1 MPIYPRRWIAA
12 GLLFALGTGAGS
24 WYFGYPFL
32 TSHTAHLTLPLVGD
46 IHIASA
52 LFFDIGVFLLV
63 VGSTM
68 LMLTAIAHQSVRG
81 YRYHERLQSERASAA
96 ARPPQQQ
103 P

>member
-1 MPIYPRRWIAA
+1 MESHLPIYPRRWIAA
-12 GLLFALGTGAGS
+12 GLLFALGTGVGS

-32 TSHTAHLTLPLVGD
+32 TSHTAHLTLPVVGE

-52 LFFDIGVFLLV
+52 LFFDIGVFSLV

-68 LMLTAIAHQSVRG
+68 LMLTSIAHQSVRG
-81 YRYHERLQSERASAA
+81 FRFHERQQGERSDSAS
-96 ARPPQQQ
+96 Q